1 MTKYEFL
8 KSLEGQGLLQT
19 LCAEYRLPSYA
30 MAMEYYE
37 FYLEHQD
44 LSYTEMSYYFG
55 ASRCSIYRAIVF
67 MKSPHKG
74 TVSNFRNA

>member
-1 MTKYEFL
+1 
-8 KSLEGQGLLQT
+8 
-19 LCAEYRLPSYA
+19 
-30 MAMEYYE
+30 MEYYE

-67 MKSPHKG
+67 MKLPHKG